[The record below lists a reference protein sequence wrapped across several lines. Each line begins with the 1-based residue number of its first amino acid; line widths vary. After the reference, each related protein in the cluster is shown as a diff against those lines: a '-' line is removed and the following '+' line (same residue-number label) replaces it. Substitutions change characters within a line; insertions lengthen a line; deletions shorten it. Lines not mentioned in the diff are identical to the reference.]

1 MMAQALRK
9 SFHIRL
15 LKLWRMTITV
25 ASSGIGPWARLWAA
39 RAFASVMPGMI
50 NACGPTLGEHNA
62 EVYRTLL
69 GLDAAKLAELKS
81 AKLI

>member
-1 MMAQALRK
+1 M
-9 SFHIRL
+9 
-15 LKLWRMTITV
+15 
-25 ASSGIGPWARLWAA
+25 WAA

-62 EVYRTLL
+62 EVYGALL
-69 GLDAAKLAELKS
+69 GLDAAKLAEPKS